1 VAKQKAGTKPDKAL
15 RARAKKF
22 LNKPGPELEAI
33 PLTEIQKLVQELQ
46 VHQVELDMQNEE
58 LRRSQEETEAAL
70 VKYADLYDSAPIG
83 YFTFNP
89 HGVILEAN
97 LTGVRLLGVERRSL
111 LRTPF
116 FPHIVPA
123 SQAEFRAH
131 LRQVFAAQ
139 VRQFCTLQLVTS
151 EGATRYVTLESIAAP
166 TKGRGPAQ
174 CRSAV
179 SDCTARQLAE
189 QDLRRSEGKF
199 HLLFD
204 QAPLGYQSLDEAGR
218 IIEVNQTWVDL
229 MGYPREEVLGR
240 WFAAFLRPGDQDL
253 FQEGFTRL
261 KAEGDISGVEWE
273 MVRQDGTTIV
283 VSFNGRVIRDEQGK
297 FLRTHCLFED
307 ITARRQAEGDLKKS
321 LALLHSTLESTADGI
336 LVVDRQG
343 KIVRYNSKF
352 MSLWRIPAAVMAT
365 GDDRQALT
373 FVLDQLCSPEAFLA
387 QVQKLYDHPEA
398 ESYDVLDFKDGR
410 FFERYSQPHRME
422 GEIVGRV
429 WSFRD
434 ITARK
439 QAEEEINTTCA
450 FLENTLT
457 SSVDP
462 IAIVDEHGSF
472 TRWNQAAT
480 ETFGYSADGLTGLTA
495 FDLYADKPAMVK
507 MLGQLRRDGFV
518 RGYEID
524 MQKKDGTIAPFSLSI
539 GLLKDEAGKSI
550 GSVCVARDLSATRKS
565 LAEASLMNTR
575 LKGLVEEADKRNRE
589 LTLVNSMAEKLQ
601 SCLSLDEAYPLIAQ
615 YVQAIFPL
623 TSGALFIPCPT
634 STMVEA
640 VSTWGDALLGEPAF
654 PPRDCWALRRGR
666 INISGNLSR
675 EMRSRHLPSAHPEPY
690 LCLPLLAQGE
700 TIGLLHIQGLKDC
713 TPELADPLQ
722 TLSVTVGDHISLAL
736 ANLRLRE
743 TLRHQVVHDA
753 LTGLFNRRY
762 LEETLE
768 REIFRGRRKGVSLG
782 LIMLD
787 LDHFKRF
794 NDTYGHEA
802 GDNLL
807 RTLGGFLEKHV
818 RREDVACR
826 YGGEEFVLILAEA
839 SQEIVCQRAEEIR
852 REFPKVP
859 VRYRG
864 QVLESVT
871 LSLGVAMFPEHGAT
885 GRDVLRAADDAM
897 YRAKAQGRDRVVVAE
912 GRVAQPHKTG
922 GITGPSQRHKSW
934 RWRP

>member
-1 VAKQKAGTKPDKAL
+1 MAKQKTGPKPDEVL
-15 RARAKKF
+15 RARAKK
-22 LNKPGPELEAI
+22 LLTRPGPELDKI
-33 PLTEIQKLVQELQ
+33 PLTEIQKLVHELQ
-46 VHQVELDMQNEE
+46 RYQVELDMQNEE
-58 LRRSQEETEAAL
+58 LRRSQGETEAAL
-70 VKYADLYDSAPIG
+70 AKYADLYDSAPIG

-89 HGVILEAN
+89 QGVILEAN
-97 LTGVRLLGVERRSL
+97 LTGVRLLGLERGTL
-111 LRTPF
+111 LRTSF

-123 SQAEFRAH
+123 FRAEFRAH
-131 LRQVFAAQ
+131 LHQVFTTQ
-139 VRQFCTLQLVTS
+139 PRQFCTLQLVAP
-151 EGATRYVTLESIAAP
+151 EGAARYVTLESIAVPRQA
-166 TKGRGPAQ
+166 RSLAQ

-189 QDLRRSEGKF
+189 EDLSRSEEKF

-204 QAPLGYQSLDEAGR
+204 QAPLGYQSMDEAGH
-218 IIEVNQTWVDL
+218 ILEVNQTWLDL
-229 MGYPREEVLGR
+229 LGYSREEVLGR
-240 WFAAFLRPGDQDL
+240 WFGAFLRPGAQDL
-253 FQEGFTRL
+253 FQEGFTRF
-261 KAEGDISGVEWE
+261 KADGEVSGLEWE

-283 VSFNGRVIRDEQGK
+283 ASFNGRLIRDEQGK

-307 ITARRQAEGDLKKS
+307 ITARRQAERELKKS
-321 LALLHSTLESTADGI
+321 LSLLHSTLESTADGI

-352 MSLWRIPAAVMAT
+352 MGLWRIPASVMAF
-365 GDDRQALT
+365 GDDRRALA
-373 FVLDQLCSPEAFLA
+373 FVLDQLQAPEAFLA
-387 QVQKLYDHPEA
+387 KVQELYAHPEA

-439 QAEEEINTTCA
+439 QAEEEIKTTCA
-450 FLENTLT
+450 FLENTIS

-462 IAIVDEHGSF
+462 IAIVDGHGRF
-472 TRWNQAAT
+472 TRWNQAAA
-480 ETFGYSADGLTGLTA
+480 EAYGYSAEGLTGLTA
-495 FDLYADKPAMVK
+495 FDLYADKPALAK

-524 MQKKDGTIAPFSLSI
+524 MLKKDGTIAPFSLSI
-539 GLLKDEAGKSI
+539 GLLADEDGKST
-550 GSVCVARDLSATRKS
+550 GSVCVARDLSETRKS
-565 LAEASLMNTR
+565 LVELSLMNTR

-589 LTLVNSMAEKLQ
+589 ITLVNSMAEKLQ

-615 YVQAIFPL
+615 YAQGLFPAK
-623 TSGALFIPCPT
+623 SGALFIQNPT
-634 STMVEA
+634 NNLLEA
-640 VSTWGDALLGEPAF
+640 VSTWGDAPVGELAF
-654 PPRDCWALRRGR
+654 APTDCCALRRGR
-666 INISGNLSR
+666 ENLGGGLHR
-675 EMRSRHLPSAHPEPY
+675 EMRCRHVPPLQPGNY
-690 LCLPLLAQGE
+690 LCLPLLVHRE
-700 TIGLLHIQGLKDC
+700 TLGMLHIQDLSDITQERAEPLK
-713 TPELADPLQ
+713 TLA
-722 TLSVTVGDHISLAL
+722 VTISDHISLAL
-736 ANLRLRE
+736 ANIRLRE
-743 TLRHQVVHDA
+743 TLHHQVVHDV

-768 REIFRGRRKGVSLG
+768 REIYRGRRKGASLG

-787 LDHFKRF
+787 LDYFKRF
-794 NDTYGHEA
+794 NDTFGHEA

-807 RTLGGFLEKHV
+807 RTLGNFLGERV

-859 VRYRG
+859 VLYRG

-871 LSLGVAMFPEHGAT
+871 VSAGVAMFPEHGAT

-897 YRAKAQGRDRVVVAE
+897 YRAKAQGRNQVVVAE
-912 GRVAQPHKTG
+912 GRVAQP
-922 GITGPSQRHKSW
+922 R
-934 RWRP
+934 